1 MICIFQRTQEHNQA
15 MASTIEFKN
24 LTKNF
29 GTTVAVNN
37 LSFTVEPGRVTGFLG
52 PNGSGKSTSLR
63 ALTGLITP
71 TSGSATIN
79 GKLYNEFENPLT
91 EVGSAL
97 DATSFHP
104 GRSGFNNLAAMA
116 DAAGISSAKVW
127 ESIEQVGMTSAA
139 KNRVETY
146 SLGMKQRLAIAGAL
160 IGDPKVLLLDEPANG
175 LDPEGIAWMRGFL
188 QYRASLGHT
197 VLISSHVLSEVQ
209 QTVDDVVIIR
219 KGELVKACSLAELVA
234 SASGFVEVVSPE
246 IERLATQLHF
256 GWDGITPSAVHRHNS
271 HTLHV
276 EGLPIALVGKIAAHN
291 NIELHGLKENNTDLE
306 QVFLNLTGDAA

>member
-1 MICIFQRTQEHNQA
+1 
-15 MASTIEFKN
+15 MAPTIEFKN
-24 LTKNF
+24 LTKKF
-29 GTTVAVNN
+29 GSNLAVNN

-63 ALTGLITP
+63 ALTGLISP

-79 GKLYNEFENPLT
+79 GKLYHEFDNPLS

-116 DAAGISSAKVW
+116 DAAGISATRVW
-127 ESIEQVGMTSAA
+127 DAIEQVGMTFAA
-139 KNRVETY
+139 KQRVETY

-209 QTVDDVVIIR
+209 QTVDDVIIIR
-219 KGELVKACSLAELVA
+219 KGELVKACALTELVA
-234 SASGFVEVVSPE
+234 SASGYVEVVSPDCD
-246 IERLATQLHF
+246 RLATHLLQ
-256 GWDGITPSAVHRHNS
+256 GWDGIAPTNVHRQNS

-276 EGLPIALVGKIAAHN
+276 EGLPIALVGRIAAHN
-291 NIELHGLKENNTDLE
+291 QIELHGLKENTTDLE